1 VLELHFQPARPSCY
15 HSTFL
20 NRSLFF
26 FIPSEAEGLSE
37 LSNGQLLIE
46 KASRSL

>member
-1 VLELHFQPARPSCY
+1 METPLSPLDPTLPFV
-15 HSTFL
+15 
-20 NRSLFF
+20 
-26 FIPSEAEGLSE
+26 IPSEAEGLSE

>member
-1 VLELHFQPARPSCY
+1 MLPISHGDPTLPFGPTLPFV
-15 HSTFL
+15 
-20 NRSLFF
+20 
-26 FIPSEAEGLSE
+26 IPSEAEGLSE